1 MRRRT
6 FLAASSVALAAPHV
20 ARSQDHRLLK
30 FVPQSDVAVLDPIWT
45 TAYVTRNHGYMIFDT
60 LFGTDG
66 SFKASPQMAAGITTD
81 NDGKLVR
88 ITLRDGLK
96 FHDGTPVLARD
107 CVASIQRWSKR
118 DSYGGTLMA
127 ATDELMAVD
136 DKTIQF
142 RLKRP

>member
-6 FLAASSVALAAPHV
+6 FLAASAVALAAPHI
-20 ARSQDHRLLK
+20 ARSQNNRLLK

-66 SFKASPQMAAGITTD
+66 AFTASPQMAAGLTSE

-107 CVASIQRWSKR
+107 CAASIRRWSKR
-118 DSYGGTLMA
+118 DTFGQTLMA
-127 ATDELMAVD
+127 ATDELTAA
-136 DKTIQF
+136 
-142 RLKRP
+142 